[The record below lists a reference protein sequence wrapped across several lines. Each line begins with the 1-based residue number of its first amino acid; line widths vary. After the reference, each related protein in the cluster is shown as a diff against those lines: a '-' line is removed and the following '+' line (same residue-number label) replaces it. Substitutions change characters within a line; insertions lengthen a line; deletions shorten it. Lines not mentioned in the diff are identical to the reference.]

1 MPASNTQAAPVNQF
15 AKRRFPMLFSR
26 LFMMS

>member
-1 MPASNTQAAPVNQF
+1 MMQAAPVNQF